1 MAYNQLVVP
10 PTIVKNT
17 FLEIVAPEEGGL
29 GARHKTRRGHSASCL
44 ERSSFHKQRG
54 WADMDDSEE
63 LLFGEWTTNTRSEG
77 SGSESNCS
85 MEGASAAR
93 QDWGAA
99 AGLEDSDESSE
110 LNYDMTAAQVKA
122 RPLDGS
128 QIRVATLTA
137 KAAAEAHRCF
147 LQQNPAALG
156 MLFVGDFAPWCDP
169 SSAMQDGSPQMPPL
183 ESDTWQGDWQ
193 CPNCGVPKYHLQVN
207 FCAFCGTRLS

>member
-17 FLEIVAPEEGGL
+17 FIEIAAPEEGGH
-29 GARHKTRRGHSASCL
+29 GARHKMRRGHSADRL

-77 SGSESNCS
+77 SGSESSCS
-85 MEGASAAR
+85 MEGASATR
-93 QDWGAA
+93 PVWSAA
-99 AGLEDSDESSE
+99 AGSEDSDDRSE
-110 LNYDMTAAQVKA
+110 LNFDITAAQVKA
-122 RPLDGS
+122 SPLDGS
-128 QIRVATLTA
+128 AIRVATLTA
-137 KAAAEAHRCF
+137 KAAAEAHRSF

-156 MLFVGDFAPWCDP
+156 LLFVGDFAPWCD
-169 SSAMQDGSPQMPPL
+169 STAMQDCSQQMSPN
-183 ESDTWQGDWQ
+183 EGEAWQGGDWQ